1 MIRVNL
7 QKTGPSRTL
16 VIPFGWIF
24 VALFA
29 ALVCLGLFVFDQKN
43 KAKLLE
49 EKERLDKVERDAVS
63 LKNHWN
69 LRKSLKE
76 QSRGLERDH
85 TRYESLLSK
94 QNAGW
99 TPTLLLFEELLT
111 KARTVW
117 FRDVR
122 IDGDGRVMINGI
134 SMENKDKKRMPG
146 ITRLYTEIKNQPTR
160 FKSVRLKR
168 INKDKEKQQAV
179 SRFELN
185 CVIIR

>member
-7 QKTGPSRTL
+7 LKTGPQTQL
-16 VIPFGWIF
+16 TIPFGWIF

-29 ALVCLGLFVFDQKN
+29 ALVCLGLFVVDQKR
-43 KAKLLE
+43 KA
-49 EKERLDKVERDAVS
+49 EREAKAADLKKVHDQAKG

-69 LRKSLKE
+69 LRKTLKE
-76 QSRGLERDH
+76 SKRSLERDH
-85 TRYESLLSK
+85 TRYEKLLSK
-94 QNAGW
+94 QNTGW
-99 TPTLLLFEELLT
+99 TPTLLLFEDLLK

-134 SMENKDKKRMPG
+134 SMEDKKKKRMPG
-146 ITRLYTEIKNQPTR
+146 ITKLFTAIKDQPTR
-160 FKSVRLKR
+160 FKNPRLKR
-168 INKDKEKQQAV
+168 INKDKEQRQPV

>member
-7 QKTGPSRTL
+7 LKTGPQTQL
-16 VIPFGWIF
+16 TIPFGWIF
-24 VALFA
+24 VAFFA
-29 ALVCLGLFVFDQKN
+29 ALVCLALFVLDQQN
-43 KAKLLE
+43 KAIRKE
-49 EKERLDKVERDAVS
+49 ESERLAKIEKDVRA

-76 QSRGLERDH
+76 QVRSLERDY
-85 TRYESLLSK
+85 TRYEALLSK

-99 TPTLLLFEELLT
+99 TPTLLLFEDLLV

-122 IDGDGRVMINGI
+122 IDGDGRVMINAI
-134 SMENKDKKRMPG
+134 SMQNKDKKRMPG
-146 ITRLYTEIKNQPTR
+146 ITRLYSEIKNQPTR

-168 INKDKEKQQAV
+168 INKDKEQRQPV

>member
-7 QKTGPSRTL
+7 LKSGPQTQFT
-16 VIPFGWIF
+16 IPFGWIF
-24 VALFA
+24 VAFFA
-29 ALVCLGLFVFDQKN
+29 ALVCFGLFLVDQKN
-43 KAKLLE
+43 KAVRKE
-49 EKERLDKVERDAVS
+49 ESERLAKIEKDVRS

-76 QSRGLERDH
+76 QSRALERDY
-85 TRYESLLSK
+85 TRYETLLSQ

-99 TPTLLLFEELLT
+99 TPTLLLFESLLT

-146 ITRLYTEIKNQPTR
+146 ITKLYSEIKNQPTR

-168 INKDKEKQQAV
+168 INKDKELRQPV
-179 SRFELN
+179 SRSNLT
-185 CVIIR
+185 V